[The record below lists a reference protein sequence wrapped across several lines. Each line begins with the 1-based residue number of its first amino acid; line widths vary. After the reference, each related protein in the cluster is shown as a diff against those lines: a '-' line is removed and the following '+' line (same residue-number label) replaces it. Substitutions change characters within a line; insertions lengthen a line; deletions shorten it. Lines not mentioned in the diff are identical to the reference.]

1 MKSFFKSPYNIAMLA
16 IFGCGAAF
24 IALSSIINILM
35 PIGLDLIAVGM
46 LMLAN
51 NIYNANKARKDMDE
65 VTGIKQRLDATKYSI
80 DEDVYVIPEEDKGF
94 ILRQKVK
101 KGNNTMSFCILLTVF
116 AFVIILLTVGI
127 YIGF

>member
-1 MKSFFKSPYNIAMLA
+1 MKSFFKSPFNIIMLA
-16 IFGCGAAF
+16 VFGLGIAF
-24 IALSSIINILM
+24 ISLSSILNILM
-35 PIGLDLIAVGM
+35 PIGLDAIALGM

-65 VTGIKQRLDATKYSI
+65 VTGIKQSLDATKFSV
-80 DEDVYVIPEEDKGF
+80 DEDVYIIPEENKGF

-116 AFVIILLTVGI
+116 AFAIILLT
-127 YIGF
+127 IGLYLGF